1 MTAFESLKKLQ
12 KRKIKKKEIILFSS
26 LLFISFIIFGIV
38 RIFALDESNWSIGD
52 GGNTTLI
59 TGSSDSVV
67 ITASEV
73 TLDSDNTWL
82 GLDWNYKKSL
92 EVKNISNIVLPQGDT
107 VTVIVNTSELESVQ
121 DDCDDLRV
129 GYVINNSVREIP
141 RDIVLGSGSTSCLDS
156 KDTRVSFKLVK
167 ELSNSTVE
175 GYVNGDEVDSNY
187 VLFYGNESVGDTVAT
202 EAGEMYLDFDGVDD
216 FIDLGPGVPFTSGQN
231 TLYSLSFWV
240 KPASD
245 FDYAHY
251 KAIIGSLSSAWNTI
265 YFNGPSALR
274 ICNTGGNNGCESWVI
289 DPVNDGNWH
298 HFVIEIDS
306 SGSYAAVFQ
315 NNINR
320 GSKDF
325 AYYSST
331 NLKYI
336 GGQSSSSERFKGSID
351 NVYFYNTLL
360 TEPEVELLYKGFLP
374 TKDMYLGY
382 NFDEGTGQLI
392 TDISGNSR
400 DDYLGVNENTETSDP
415 TRIDEG
421 LKVYKIGNIENTLA
435 CPLNGNSTCVNGGTP
450 TMQTGAIRY
459 SSGGSAL
466 KFDGND
472 DYIRLPDTLG
482 SSNKWTI
489 EYWAKSPSSFYTANN
504 YGHIFY
510 SESFKIFH
518 IAKSSLRMLELLV
531 DDDVSIQISPVLND
545 DWMHIAYV
553 LDGESN
559 AEESVKIFVNG
570 LQKVNTAGINNNI
583 RFMDFNEHDFTGDNI
598 KLGDE
603 YYGQIEEV
611 RISNSIRYQGNFT
624 SKYVPFESDG
634 NTVALYHFDENGMD
648 PRLSSIKTDLETA
661 LGINGNGVV
670 YDASGNGNH
679 GLVVGAVYTNDTP
692 IGNSGVMSHEGV
704 LLEEGTTNKVL
715 NPSFEN
721 DIFDKY
727 WSKGYQNLDLGSST
741 FTAKMAKRNSE
752 GPFAAGVTVQ
762 GIEDNKLDVLSYVR
776 GNYIGDRFYD
786 VGDDNQG
793 SYVFWITPM
802 WDGNDG
808 LRHEIT
814 KSSGFGLYKGVD
826 NKLYFSANWNLTY
839 GVDVSS
845 WQAGETHSVVVRW
858 DGDNTLDGI
867 NYISISIDGTNYY
880 GDNTLGSVDG
890 ATIREIGSYNSQ
902 YPLNAIIEGLTI
914 YRRVLY
920 DGTYGT
926 DIGNGNEISQIYNS
940 GVGKDPTEITGSWD
954 VVFCLPT
961 DGSTGELTT
970 TNQAW
975 SMPHSSNLLGTGGF
989 MMSDSADVDGW
1000 DNYSSNKIVNDS
1012 FESNLDNWN
1021 YEQSYILRDEFNDNG
1036 PITLVDGV
1044 STLTNNGVITPI
1056 LGSELVTNGT
1066 FDTDLSGWSNLGGY
1080 EYETSEWADGT
1091 MHLVSISS
1099 NTKILYSIPTNIA
1112 LTNGV
1117 WYQASYSQVVNSGS
1131 PIKGLVAISSGGTTR
1146 AVVGSSAGDN
1156 LSTFRSLFT
1165 ENTIFRLY
1173 SPNPALADS
1182 NVDNVSVKSLPLASL
1197 FSTVSETT
1205 VNKVVSTDVTLT
1217 PGTQAGVVLN
1227 LDNADNPQ
1235 NFVIAYHDG
1244 TNAYLEKNVNGT
1256 YTSLI
1261 NTAATYVEGA
1271 EIKVLKKDNVYKLV
1285 YNGIQIGSD
1294 QTISDASI
1302 VDNTLH
1308 GLFSTY
1314 SGNTFSNFKITTNL
1328 DGSLASDG
1336 VSERKVVDTL
1346 GYLSIENGYARFQ
1359 RTLSPEI
1366 WTNYNLPVIQ
1376 REVGRMMIS
1385 SASSIADGQ
1394 YYYTGFSTGAGIA
1407 PFTHSFALQNGGI
1420 VYTGAGNVNV
1430 GSPATS
1436 QDSIIVLRNSG
1447 AYYFVKSESYPRW
1460 TLMWIS
1466 PSGTTTN
1473 LYPSVGLWRGTDAN
1487 VDYVSVP
1494 EATWLPTPLAYDTFT
1509 RADGEIGVSEVT
1521 GPDSQITP
1529 SLDWTGGVI
1538 SSGKNI
1544 ITPELGS
1551 ELVTNGGF
1559 DSDTAWTK
1567 TGQWLISDGNA
1578 NVTATGTSSLSQS
1591 ILSSGNWYSA
1601 SVDTSGGPTY
1611 EPEVLFGGYFS
1622 GNGYGAGGIFTGR
1635 AGAGTAIQFNV
1646 YNGWYATVDNI
1657 SVKPLTFSSL
1667 FSTISTENTDI
1678 VEDINITSIAGTQAG
1693 IVTNLDS
1700 EIQPTAGILAYL
1712 VRVNN
1717 STGAQI
1723 RIDKFTS
1730 ATTWVNLQSTS
1741 VTYSPGATLRV
1752 ITYHSDLNTLKV
1764 RVYYNNALVGSEQT
1778 ITDPEII
1785 NNTRHGLFSTY
1796 EGNTFDNF
1804 SIFARG
1810 TDGEYNDIPAEDIL
1824 AIRSTSVSYDGA
1836 SSVSLNT
1843 GSSNDKFT
1851 QTKSLENGYI
1861 YDLSVYAYT
1870 DGSAVSSSDLVL
1882 NYNNENIP
1890 TTYTDMGSG
1899 WYKLTGTFTGV
1910 SGNTEVGVNVM
1921 AEKSVY
1927 VDKMELSTGISNIS
1941 SVDIG
1946 ASEKIFSGGYS
1957 VSSDNL
1963 GGIYKD
1969 IGITTGKDIVIRGIA
1984 NSDGT
1989 SIPRLSVY
1997 DVTNDLEIGHLDGSN
2012 TSTKDNP
2019 DNLLFTAEGTL
2030 ESKSEG
2036 SITLSTNPIDG
2047 DMVEIGGIT
2056 YTFSNDLRNPG
2067 VGEILVGTDSVKEK
2081 AMENLYNAIVDGD
2094 GAGRMYN
2101 PNDTVVDSAGNY
2113 LVSDSGNDRVV
2124 IFNSEGTFIR
2134 NIGSFGSSEGLFN
2147 EPKGI
2152 AIDSA
2157 GNLYVADGSNHRIE
2171 IFDSSYNYVR
2181 QITGVTSPSGV
2192 FVDGSGNIYI
2202 TSVTGNHVR
2211 IYTNGGT
2218 LVRTFGSAG
2227 SADGQFSSPGRIVVD
2242 SQGLIYVLD
2251 SNNSRLQVFDTEGNF
2266 LRSFGSY
2273 GTADTQFDKP
2283 WGLTI
2288 DSADNL
2294 YIGDSY
2300 NHYVKIFDKEGNFL
2314 RKFGGFGS
2322 GDGQFTHPWG
2332 LSLDS
2337 NNNIV
2342 VADLK
2347 NRIQVFD
2354 NDGNFILR
2362 AGNYSISDSRTA
2374 GAIATEIDSES
2385 NIYVLDSTLHRVLVL
2400 DNEGN
2405 VVRKFGS
2412 YGSVGTGVLSSPK
2425 DLHLDNEENLIIAD
2439 TYNHKIKKFDKYG
2452 VFISEFGSYGSGN
2465 GQFAHPWRIDIDS
2478 TGKIYVVEF
2487 TNHRVQVFSSDG
2499 TYLFKFGSQG
2509 STDGLF
2515 LNPTDLVVD
2524 SQGYIYV
2531 LDSGNDRIQ
2540 KFDSSGNFIS
2550 VIGSSG
2556 SGDGQFLNPTGIA
2569 VDDGNNLYVSDS
2581 SRANI
2586 QIFNSEGV
2594 FQSSFSRSN
2603 CQGIDYLN
2611 TQLYIPVQYNGVNVY
2626 STLGVYNNVYG
2637 NTEKNVWGYTYGT
2650 SSASNTDI
2658 KVNNYDNTNFDDTTL
2673 NLESTTLGLSSN
2685 NITLSKIGS
2694 SILLSNTT
2702 LLGGTDNSSN
2712 LRIRLL
2718 NSSNTVSNVNWHQ
2731 VEVYTNLVNNPSF
2744 ERWDNSSY
2752 IPDDWNYMSSIITS
2766 EETDVETGDIHS
2778 TGKAFKYI
2786 NTIESNNAIYTSTD
2800 VYPVANNFYSL
2811 GYFAKNVEGTVRN
2824 FSNWNRLIKQST
2836 ASTELRLETANLL
2849 WDHYS
2854 GVGRVVNNLELI
2866 GFTASEGVTAL
2877 VDDVYSVQLS
2887 PVSLSLTPSSYE
2899 YSQTDDGGVV
2909 VNGRDSFSQTLTGI
2923 DGSDF
2928 TYRFKFIPAYDESYV
2943 TKINNDSPYNIF
2955 FKLGDDS
2962 DAMWLSRNLCYSRLR
2977 ENAYIDSN
2985 ISFVEGEE
2993 YLIEIS
2999 HKYPGKQ
3006 TLKIDGVTIFEDNTT
3021 GAFTGENFTLS
3032 FGSYG
3037 TDRYD
3042 GTYYPYPS
3050 STITENTNLSFVK
3063 YGTSSTHIVTST
3075 ANDEY
3080 LTEIDLGNTN
3090 NHTIS
3095 AYVYNNTSGSVGGIV
3110 DSNIAQL
3117 VFNNNVVST
3126 TYTDEGGGWYRLSY
3140 TGAGIIG
3147 TTNYGVQVKGSKDVY
3162 VDGLQIEEKGYETT
3176 YADGSLGTGYS
3187 WSGTANES
3195 SSGRT
3200 ASDIVYTTGLAAEPV
3215 SNSVSIWFYYDPTV
3229 KSGLIRHI
3237 HRNMDAPGGNTF
3249 VQVDTAARVLF
3260 RNVNATN
3267 TSATYTFCPNESK
3280 KEYAW
3285 NHVVTT
3291 VDEESDVTKC
3301 CLNGVCSNEVSFAG
3315 IGTLPKFQSIRISG
3329 HDASYAQ
3336 GNMEKSDLR
3345 IYDEVLT
3352 EEQILQLYNQGMNVY
3367 STGVSSNGKYAV
3379 EGTWTSQVIDLSNN
3393 GQWGISPSLL
3403 ITDNK
3408 GSDNI
3413 VYQTRTSPDNVNWTN
3428 YEGVVIN
3435 GEGYD
3440 FISPPNRYLQVK
3452 AILQSS
3458 NQSSTPSFSGMS
3470 FRYVQDTVKPSV
3482 NASNIQYYSSAQG
3495 GQLQTPNNW
3504 TNIHLPYI
3512 SWTEGQDNTEGSGLR
3527 GYCLYL
3533 GQDPNADP
3541 ALEGGLLSSTSPVHT
3556 TETECEFIIDTP
3568 YIDLSNTTYHGDI
3581 WMSSS
3586 NTDYYFKVKA
3596 VDYTGNV
3603 YGTTV
3608 SDSETYIFKL
3618 DNTLPLNPKG
3628 ISAPQEYQREISSF
3642 TLYWAETGL
3651 SAASDAH
3658 SGIKGYQYRIGEDG
3672 LWFGTNHTGD
3682 QDCQDLLTNTTY
3694 TLQEVFEG
3702 EEIGDELEIGENVFY
3717 VRTWDNICNVTET
3730 YATAILQYSADAPS
3744 RPTNLTVVPSE
3755 NSINEFSFDWDIPE
3769 TFSGQEGGLQ
3779 YCYTVNI
3786 FPSSN
3791 SCNWTSFT
3799 NLNADAYANQPGE
3812 NILYVVAMDEAGNIN
3827 YDDYTGIK
3835 FYANTSAPGI
3845 VQNLEISDISI
3856 KSTSKWKLALAWDQ
3870 PDETGA
3876 GVASYRI
3883 YRSDVADSNYS
3894 ADSSSFDLIGTTS
3907 GESYTDVNLQQKEY
3921 FYVVKACDS
3930 ANNCSAASN
3939 TVHMLPTGR
3948 FYVPAEI
3955 VTNPKLTHVST
3966 KSATIAW
3973 VTERESDSR
3982 IQYGLSSGEYFEE
3995 EISNS
4000 EQVVEHS
4007 LTLNNLEAGTT
4018 YYFKTR
4024 WTDED
4029 GNTGMTD
4036 EMSFKTEPPPSV
4048 KDVEETYVNL
4058 ESAGIRFTTKG
4069 ASKVKVYYGK
4079 DVGLSSSTELE
4090 TSPVETTYTVT
4101 LTGLEDGTKY
4111 FYKINLFDIDG
4122 NEYDGTV
4129 LLDFLTPPKPEITNV
4144 EIQEKHGTAQPTM
4157 EILWES
4163 NTEVNSIVRYY
4174 PSGKKDLVQNRVDIE
4189 MIKGMHKMELNGL
4202 LPTTT
4207 YTMTVEGTDKLGNTA
4222 LSEEYTFTTATD
4234 TRPPQI
4240 YDLKVDKSVLSSEVQ
4255 ADKSKS
4261 GQLIVSWKTDE
4272 PSTSQ
4277 VMYDSGLG
4285 DTYQQKTKVETNLK
4299 TEHVVIISNLT
4310 PSTVYHLQ
4318 VSSLDSASN
4327 EGKGSRMIAVTPKAT
4342 NTVFEV
4348 VVESLSNIFKF
4359 LR

>member
-187 VLFYGNESVGDTVAT
+187 VLFYGNESVGVPSYPGEKYLSFGSDYTDYIVFPKMTPAGSMQSINLWVRITDSELSGTHVLVSAT
-202 EAGEMYLDFDGVDD
+202 EHNVFYIKNGYLKFDTYGY
-216 FIDLGPGVPFTSGQN
+216 TSGVQYTTGLTQLPTNEWVNIGMTYSTTEGVRFFINGEVDIFNPEHIGEIDHQN
-231 TLYSLSFWV
+231 SCGLLTIGSTGNAALYNIGEPSFYGDIDEVAVWADSLSV
-240 KPASD
+240 EEMKD
-245 FDYAHY
+245 VYLGKITEENLYLLYHLD
-251 KAIIGSLSSAWNTI
+251 SSNQTV
-265 YFNGPSALR
+265 L
-274 ICNTGGNNGCESWVI
+274 
-289 DPVNDGNWH
+289 
-298 HFVIEIDS
+298 DS
-306 SGSYAAVFQ
+306 SGSG
-315 NNINR
+315 NNGFLGNTIEVE
-320 GSKDF
+320 GSDPSF
-325 AYYSST
+325 IDSGTSVYNVSST
-331 NLKYI
+331 N
-336 GGQSSSSERFKGSID
+336 S
-351 NVYFYNTLL
+351 
-360 TEPEVELLYKGFLP
+360 
-374 TKDMYLGY
+374 
-382 NFDEGTGQLI
+382 
-392 TDISGNSR
+392 
-400 DDYLGVNENTETSDP
+400 
-415 TRIDEG
+415 
-421 LKVYKIGNIENTLA
+421 TLA
-435 CPLNGNSTCVNGGTP
+435 CPLNGSSTCVNGDTP
-450 TMQTGAIRY
+450 TIQAGAIRY
-459 SSGGSAL
+459 SSSGSAL
-466 KFDGND
+466 SFSSLINSYVIVPDDDTLDFLDSFGICYWINHKANYPDGK
-472 DYIRLPDTLG
+472 YIFRKASAYQEYIGTAGDTYPTIYGIEGSDSRLPHLYQNINNWVHYCVTYSGATSSLLKYKNG
-482 SSNKWTI
+482 VQVSSNTSAI
-489 EYWAKSPSSFYTANN
+489 DFINQNSNN
-504 YGHIFY
+504 LYLGQRII
-510 SESFKIFH
+510 SDMDE
-518 IAKSSLRMLELLV
+518 IALFNKFLTQE
-531 DDDVSIQISPVLND
+531 DVTDYYNNPII
-545 DWMHIAYV
+545 
-553 LDGESN
+553 ESN
-559 AEESVKIFVNG
+559 EPS
-570 LQKVNTAGINNNI
+570 L
-583 RFMDFNEHDFTGDNI
+583 
-598 KLGDE
+598 
-603 YYGQIEEV
+603 
-611 RISNSIRYQGNFT
+611 
-624 SKYVPFESDG
+624 
-634 NTVALYHFDENGMD
+634 VALYHFDENGMD
-648 PRLSSIKTDLETA
+648 PRLSSIKTDLETT
-661 LGINGNGVV
+661 LGVSGNGVA

-679 GLVVGAVYTNDTP
+679 GLVVGAVYTNNTP

-752 GPFAAGVTVQ
+752 GPFAAGVMSQ
-762 GIEDNKLDVLSYVR
+762 GFKQVSHAGDEIGFSTGTLISKTFYPNFDNS
-776 GNYIGDRFYD
+776 
-786 VGDDNQG
+786 QG
-793 SYVFWITPM
+793 SVVLWVTPT
-802 WDGNDG
+802 WDGTD
-808 LRHEIT
+808 L
-814 KSSGFGLYKGVD
+814 
-826 NKLYFSANWNLTY
+826 
-839 GVDVSS
+839 
-845 WQAGETHSVVVRW
+845 GEKRI
-858 DGDNTLDGI
+858 L
-867 NYISISIDGTNYY
+867 
-880 GDNTLGSVDG
+880 
-890 ATIREIGSYNSQ
+890 GSYNSSGFRMYKLDSNLIFRGTAGSVSVDISSWQ
-902 YPLNAIIEGLTI
+902 TGETHLVVGRWDEDSIITGSNRLSLTVDGVTTYGGTSDFSMNIVGSFDIGDYYGFNNANAIIEGLTI

-1021 YEQSYILRDEFNDNG
+1021 YEQEYLLRDEFNTDG
-1036 PITLVDGV
+1036 PITLVDGGL
-1044 STLTNNGVITPI
+1044 SAPAPS
-1056 LGSELVTNGT
+1056 LGSEL
-1066 FDTDLSGWSNLGGY
+1066 
-1080 EYETSEWADGT
+1080 
-1091 MHLVSISS
+1091 
-1099 NTKILYSIPTNIA
+1099 
-1112 LTNGV
+1112 LTNGDMEIGDPPTG
-1117 WYQASYSQVVNSGS
+1117 WTPNSSSLSASVDSHSGS
-1131 PIKGLVAISSGGTTR
+1131 QSIQV
-1146 AVVGSSAGDN
+1146 
-1156 LSTFRSLFT
+1156 
-1165 ENTIFRLY
+1165 
-1173 SPNPALADS
+1173 LADS
-1182 NVDNVSVKSLPLASL
+1182 GQNGRAIQNIPVVSNNAWYMATVWAKRTAGVNSIYLNIPSNVFPGDKIRSEDPAVWSQIFKSFRTTGTSIGFYNQAYYDNTALYDDASVKPLVLSSL
-1197 FSTVSETT
+1197 FSTTTEAT

-1227 LDNADNPQ
+1227 LDSEENPQ

-1244 TNAYLEKNVNGT
+1244 TNLIVEKCVNGT
-1256 YTSLI
+1256 YTTLMS
-1261 NTAATYVEGA
+1261 GA
-1271 EIKVLKKDNVYKLV
+1271 KTMVDGAVIRVAKNGNKYLAS
-1285 YNGIQIGSD
+1285 YNGDPTGEV
-1294 QTISDASI
+1294 TVTDASI
-1302 VDNTLH
+1302 VDNTLY

-1346 GYLSIENGYARFQ
+1346 GYLSIENGYAKFQ

-1509 RADGEIGVSEVT
+1509 RADGEIGVSEAT
-1521 GPDSQITP
+1521 GPDLQMTP
-1529 SLDWTGGVI
+1529 SLDWAGGVI
-1538 SSGKNI
+1538 SSGKSI

-1567 TGQWLISDGNA
+1567 TGQWLISNGNA

-1667 FSTISTENTDI
+1667 FSTISTDNTDI

-1700 EIQPTAGILAYL
+1700 EIQPNAGILAYL

-1870 DGSAVSSSDLVL
+1870 DGSAVSNSDLVL

-1927 VDKMELSTGISNIS
+1927 VDKMEVFTKQSLKEGLLGYWSFDDSSGTRYDLENSNDFLETGTVPSISGVHGNAVQFYSTDTNESKNELTIPSQQMISSGTESFSLGFWVRFDGMNDFYSGILNNDSHGFLLFSSGNHTAITISANLLGGGMVRLSTPDLTIGQWYFFQTWYDGESDRIGYQLNDNAPVLS
-1941 SVDIG
+1941 DIG
-1946 ASEKIFSGGYS
+1946 SVPEIKAIGNFILGGKFYEWNDISIDEMFFYNRVLSNDERNEFYNSGDGRTYGSFSGSPLSSNSKIFSGGYS

-1963 GGIYKD
+1963 GGMYKE
-1969 IGITTGKDIVIRGIA
+1969 ISITTGQDIVIRGIA

-1997 DVTNDLEIGHLDGSN
+1997 DITNDLEIGYLDGTN

-2047 DMVEIGGIT
+2047 EMVEIGGIT
-2056 YTFSNDLRNPG
+2056 YTFKEDITNPG
-2067 VGEILVGTDSVKEK
+2067 IGEI
-2081 AMENLYNAIVDGD
+2081 
-2094 GAGRMYN
+2094 
-2101 PNDTVVDSAGNY
+2101 
-2113 LVSDSGNDRVV
+2113 
-2124 IFNSEGTFIR
+2124 
-2134 NIGSFGSSEGLFN
+2134 
-2147 EPKGI
+2147 
-2152 AIDSA
+2152 
-2157 GNLYVADGSNHRIE
+2157 
-2171 IFDSSYNYVR
+2171 
-2181 QITGVTSPSGV
+2181 
-2192 FVDGSGNIYI
+2192 
-2202 TSVTGNHVR
+2202 
-2211 IYTNGGT
+2211 
-2218 LVRTFGSAG
+2218 
-2227 SADGQFSSPGRIVVD
+2227 
-2242 SQGLIYVLD
+2242 
-2251 SNNSRLQVFDTEGNF
+2251 
-2266 LRSFGSY
+2266 
-2273 GTADTQFDKP
+2273 
-2283 WGLTI
+2283 
-2288 DSADNL
+2288 
-2294 YIGDSY
+2294 
-2300 NHYVKIFDKEGNFL
+2300 YVKIGVDNLESTSNL
-2314 RKFGGFGS
+2314 NLAISDGGV
-2322 GDGQFTHPWG
+2322 
-2332 LSLDS
+2332 LDT
-2337 NNNIV
+2337 
-2342 VADLK
+2342 
-2347 NRIQVFD
+2347 
-2354 NDGNFILR
+2354 
-2362 AGNYSISDSRTA
+2362 NYS
-2374 GAIATEIDSES
+2374 
-2385 NIYVLDSTLHRVLVL
+2385 
-2400 DNEGN
+2400 
-2405 VVRKFGS
+2405 
-2412 YGSVGTGVLSSPK
+2412 
-2425 DLHLDNEENLIIAD
+2425 
-2439 TYNHKIKKFDKYG
+2439 
-2452 VFISEFGSYGSGN
+2452 
-2465 GQFAHPWRIDIDS
+2465 
-2478 TGKIYVVEF
+2478 
-2487 TNHRVQVFSSDG
+2487 
-2499 TYLFKFGSQG
+2499 
-2509 STDGLF
+2509 
-2515 LNPTDLVVD
+2515 
-2524 SQGYIYV
+2524 
-2531 LDSGNDRIQ
+2531 
-2540 KFDSSGNFIS
+2540 
-2550 VIGSSG
+2550 
-2556 SGDGQFLNPTGIA
+2556 
-2569 VDDGNNLYVSDS
+2569 
-2581 SRANI
+2581 
-2586 QIFNSEGV
+2586 
-2594 FQSSFSRSN
+2594 
-2603 CQGIDYLN
+2603 
-2611 TQLYIPVQYNGVNVY
+2611 
-2626 STLGVYNNVYG
+2626 
-2637 NTEKNVWGYTYGT
+2637 YGT
-2650 SSASNTDI
+2650 SSVAHTLVDSSVSSNIVSLLSKT
-2658 KVNNYDNTNFDDTTL
+2658 V
-2673 NLESTTLGLSSN
+2673 GLAGN

-2702 LLGGTDNSSN
+2702 LLGGTDNSNN

-2731 VEVYTNLVNNPSF
+2731 VEVYNNLVNNPSF
-2744 ERWDNSSY
+2744 ERGEYDADGNWVPGGWTLSNWESGDGFLNVDTTDLHSGSSSVYSELLDSKYYYLKQYAPIDSTKYLAGGIIGRVDNFSSPSQNISFSPAYNLGSNQSGVSSY
-2752 IPDDWNYMSSIITS
+2752 TYNSGKIYSPSLDWKSGNVVARMINSGSTS
-2766 EETDVETGDIHS
+2766 
-2778 TGKAFKYI
+2778 KAFHVYFG
-2786 NTIESNNAIYTSTD
+2786 ST
-2800 VYPVANNFYSL
+2800 Y
-2811 GYFAKNVEGTVRN
+2811 
-2824 FSNWNRLIKQST
+2824 
-2836 ASTELRLETANLL
+2836 AS
-2849 WDHYS
+2849 
-2854 GVGRVVNNLELI
+2854 GQVNI
-2866 GFTASEGVTAL
+2866 
-2877 VDDVYSVQLS
+2877 DDVYRFNLNPVDLSV
-2887 PVSLSLTPSSYE
+2887 TPSSYVN
-2899 YSQTDDGGVV
+2899 SQTEDGGTV
-2909 VNGRDSFSQTLTGI
+2909 VNGRDSFTETLTEV
-2923 DGSDF
+2923 DGTDF
-2928 TYRFKFIPAYDESYV
+2928 TYRFKFIPAYDDEVLRKVGVSGDLQRQYIYFIQFANGYLALAQEGVNSYYAYG
-2943 TKINNDSPYNIF
+2943 TPGTDINGGV
-2955 FKLGDDS
+2955 GD
-2962 DAMWLSRNLCYSRLR
+2962 LNLR
-2977 ENAYIDSN
+2977 A
-2985 ISFVEGEE
+2985 GTE
-2993 YLIEIS
+2993 YLFETS
-2999 HKYPGKQ
+2999 WKYPGNYEIK
-3006 TLKIDGVTIFEDNTT
+3006 LDNQVIYSGSTT
-3021 GAFTGENFTLS
+3021 EAATGNPLVYIGSASSGAN
-3032 FGSYG
+3032 
-3037 TDRYD
+3037 YD

-3140 TGAGIIG
+3140 TGAGIVG

-3187 WSGTANES
+3187 WSGIANES

-3200 ASDIVYTTGLAAEPV
+3200 ASDIVYTTGLAAESV

-3280 KEYAW
+3280 KEYSW

-3291 VDEESDVTKC
+3291 VDEQNDVTKC
-3301 CLNGVCSNEVSFAG
+3301 CLNGVCSSEVSFTG

-3568 YIDLSNTTYHGDI
+3568 YIDLSNTEYHGDI

-3608 SDSETYIFKL
+3608 SDSETYTFKL

-3883 YRSDVADSNYS
+3883 YRSDVTDSNYS
-3894 ADSSSFDLIGTTS
+3894 ADSSSFELIGTTS

-3921 FYVVKACDS
+3921 YYIVKACDS

-3966 KSATIAW
+3966 KSATITW

-4261 GQLIVSWKTDE
+4261 GQLVVSWKTDE